1 MAASITATAP
11 LIMLFFMAQRY
22 FVQGVVMSGIKG

>member
-1 MAASITATAP
+1 VISVIPIMVIYAA
-11 LIMLFFMAQRY
+11 AQQY